1 MEWTYTAISI
11 LVGILAS
18 ILAVSV
24 GWQLWTAISFDA
36 VRGRVTKEIDAL
48 QEESRSLRSSID
60 KLHEQI
66 DRENKIR
73 WIYWHHWE
81 EDGIS
86 EPSQIKAN
94 EDRKRNHQI
103 FFLLRALEQ
112 ISQLSDDSILPEMDR
127 VWSQYMIAI
136 VDNLYFLTIGWSIGY
151 RGADIAL
158 YDLGSVFHA
167 LARMELFPMD
177 SEPQFS
183 QAREYIAKAIK
194 STRGR

>member
-48 QEESRSLRSSID
+48 KEEARSLRSSID
-60 KLHEQI
+60 KLHSQV

-81 EDGIS
+81 EGGIS
-86 EPSQIKAN
+86 EPAYSKAN
-94 EDRKRNHQI
+94 EERQRNNQI

-112 ISQLSDDSILPEMDR
+112 IAQLSDDSILPEMDR
-127 VWSQYMIAI
+127 VWAQYMVAI
-136 VDNLYFLTIGWSIGY
+136 VDNLHFLTIGWSIGY
-151 RGADIAL
+151 GGVDIAL
-158 YDLGSVFHA
+158 YDLGSVSHA
-167 LARMELFPMD
+167 LGRMELFPMD

-183 QAREYIAKAIK
+183 QAREYIAKAIR